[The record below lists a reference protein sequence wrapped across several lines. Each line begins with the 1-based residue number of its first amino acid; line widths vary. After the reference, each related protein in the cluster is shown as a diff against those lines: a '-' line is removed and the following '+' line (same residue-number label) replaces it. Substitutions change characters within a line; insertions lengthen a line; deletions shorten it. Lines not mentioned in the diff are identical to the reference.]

1 MYLYSISY
9 YAGEEELCSMEIKY
23 LLNVEVK
30 GKFFLSEKYIDV
42 NRSPFIKYMIDIKLC
57 TDTLDEIV
65 DIIKKEN
72 ISYDNFKVKY
82 FDTEEDMEFN
92 EKHKVEG
99 IIGYVINGAANVKN
113 PDIMLGVTRAYGK
126 WIFGEYHGNK
136 GIWKEHNKKPYQ
148 YSNALPANVS
158 RAVANI
164 AASLCHNPKIVDP
177 CCGVGT
183 VVMEGLSMGL
193 DIRGFDIN
201 PKIVENARENLKF
214 FSYPDAISDGNIHEI
229 TEHYDTAIIDI
240 PYGLLSITTKE
251 IQRSIIKSARRIA
264 DRMVLVSLVEM
275 NDDISDAGFEITDRC
290 CVYKGDFKRFITVCI
305 CFA

>member
-23 LLNVEVK
+23 LLNVGVK
-30 GKFFLSEKYIDV
+30 DKFFLCDKYIDV
-42 NRSPFIKYMIDIKLC
+42 NRSPFIKYAIDIKLS
-57 TDTLDEIV
+57 TDTLEEIV
-65 DIIKKEN
+65 EIIKRDK

-82 FDTEEDMEFN
+82 FDTEEDMDFD
-92 EKHKVEG
+92 EKHRVEG
-99 IIGYVINGAANVKN
+99 IIGYDINGAANVKK
-113 PDIMLGVTRAYGK
+113 PDIMLGVTRAYDK
-126 WIFGEYHGNK
+126 WIFGEYQGNE
-136 GIWKEHNKKPYQ
+136 GICKVHKKKPYQ
-148 YSNALPANVS
+148 YSNALPTNIS

-164 AASLCHNPKIVDP
+164 AASLCDNAKIVDP

-214 FSYPDAISDGNIHEI
+214 FSYPDAISEGNIHEI

-251 IQRSIIKSARRIA
+251 RQQAIIKSARRIA
-264 DRMVLVSLVEM
+264 DRMVLVSLEEM
-275 NDDISDAGFEITDRC
+275 NDDIAYAGFEITDRC
-290 CVYKGDFKRFITVCI
+290 CVYKGDFKRFITI
-305 CFA
+305 CK